1 MISGIVTRCVNAV
14 ERRMDSPKKREQG
27 HLARNAVFTLL
38 FTFLA
43 FAIAQFGLMAVVSKG
58 YSYLGYAAL
67 ITLFIPFVLHWIWT
81 RGKDI

>member
-1 MISGIVTRCVNAV
+1 MGT
-14 ERRMDSPKKREQG
+14 EKKKQG

-38 FTFLA
+38 FTFLS

-58 YSYLGYAAL
+58 YSYLGYVAL
-67 ITLFIPFVLHWIWT
+67 LTQFIPFIVHFIGT

>member
-1 MISGIVTRCVNAV
+1 M
-14 ERRMDSPKKREQG
+14 
-27 HLARNAVFTLL
+27 FTLI

-67 ITLFIPFVLHWIWT
+67 ITLFIPFVIHMIRT
-81 RGKDI
+81 KFKEI